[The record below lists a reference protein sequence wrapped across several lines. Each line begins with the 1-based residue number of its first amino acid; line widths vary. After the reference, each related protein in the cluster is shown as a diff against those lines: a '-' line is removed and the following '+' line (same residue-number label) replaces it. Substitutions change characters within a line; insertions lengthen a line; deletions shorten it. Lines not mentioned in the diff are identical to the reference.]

1 MSQSNHPF
9 VIPQRSRLFS
19 RAMRNLLVAAIL
31 LTTVLALQ
39 FGSRYWL
46 LNQLTRDFDNQTT
59 ETQLSRLAQLAQ
71 LGPAG
76 TQALVAKLKFP
87 DSQVAYSAFEHLRDQ
102 QQTWMQLDAKASA
115 ANHQTLVAALE
126 SLGPDLDLQRGGWV
140 TLLLNQSIAETVA
153 QEHEYARL
161 AYLTAVDLLSRLSV
175 QGQQLVPA
183 QKRFVESDPVATYE
197 PLPLISAEPIIRTS
211 TDKQANEIPTS
222 QTESSGTQTG
232 ATPPPVDS
240 ADPLPSVPQPTALQ
254 QTAPALFEEV
264 SPVQQVV
271 GKAQHVVDA
280 PLTAFTTRSVIAT
293 LRSIQ
298 PALRDA
304 AHAELQRR
312 GLDDQQIALAERL
325 ADPDVRVRLGMLYD
339 LTHQFSENPRP
350 WLLWLAEDPEPQV
363 RKAAISILATMD
375 DQQIQKKLQE
385 LLVNERSET
394 VADTLRRALGKTR

>member
-1 MSQSNHPF
+1 MTQSNHPF

-19 RAMRNLLVAAIL
+19 RALRNLLVAAVL

-46 LNQLTRDFDNQTT
+46 LNQLTGDFENQTT
-59 ETQLSRLAQLAQ
+59 EMQLSRLAQLAQ

-76 TQALVAKLKFP
+76 TQTLVAKLKFP

-102 QQTWMQLDAKASA
+102 QQTWTQLDTKTAA
-115 ANHQTLVAALE
+115 ANHQALVAALA

-153 QEHEYARL
+153 QEHKHARL
-161 AYLTAVDLLSRLSV
+161 AYQAAVDLLSRISV
-175 QGQQLVPA
+175 QGQHAVST
-183 QKRFVESDPVATYE
+183 QKRFVASDSVAAYE
-197 PLPLISAEPIIRTS
+197 PLPLISGVPIIRAS
-211 TDKQANEIPTS
+211 TDKQRNDRPAS
-222 QTESSGTQTG
+222 QTESSGVSTG
-232 ATPPPVDS
+232 ATTSPADPADPMPPV
-240 ADPLPSVPQPTALQ
+240 QQTNALQ
-254 QTAPALFEEV
+254 QTAPALFEEL

-271 GKAQHVVDA
+271 SKPQHVVDA

-325 ADPDVRVRLGMLYD
+325 ADPDVRVRLGMLHD

-375 DQQIQKKLQE
+375 DQQIQEKLQE
-385 LLVNERSET
+385 LLVNERSEA